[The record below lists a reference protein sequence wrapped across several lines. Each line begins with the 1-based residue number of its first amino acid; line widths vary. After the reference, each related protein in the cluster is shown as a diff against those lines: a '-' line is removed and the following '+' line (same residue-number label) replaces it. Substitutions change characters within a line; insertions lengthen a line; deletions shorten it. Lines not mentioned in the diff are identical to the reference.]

1 MMDQD
6 TQNYIIT
13 HYLHLMSPQEK
24 LAYKHIHSLLKLEGN
39 KDLDKIKKIYFKAS
53 WLTKDLTALSL
64 IHDGIEKFY
73 KNTAQRIL
81 SNHHAQIT
89 FNNCPKCGKLART
102 PLAKQCRYCYFD
114 WH

>member
-1 MMDQD
+1 
-6 TQNYIIT
+6 
-13 HYLHLMSPQEK
+13 MSPQEK

-39 KDLDKIKKIYFKAS
+39 KDLDKIKKIYFKAVL
-53 WLTKDLTALSL
+53 LTKDLTALSL